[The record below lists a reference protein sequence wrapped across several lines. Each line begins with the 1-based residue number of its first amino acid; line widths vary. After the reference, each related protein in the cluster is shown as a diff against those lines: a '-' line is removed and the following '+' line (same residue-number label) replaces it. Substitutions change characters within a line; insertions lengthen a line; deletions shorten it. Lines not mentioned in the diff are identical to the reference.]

1 MRRFVFAAAAAL
13 ACFAPGL
20 AAAVARG
27 DECTEQAVAVER
39 ERDMPSGLL
48 HAIALA
54 ESGQDGKPH
63 PYALRIGRR
72 SFYPASE
79 LEALKLLR
87 GKRGHLDRKANVGCM
102 QLSLAGY
109 GWAFAPPERI
119 LDPGA
124 NMRMAAEYLVDW
136 KETTGS
142 WSAAVARFQGGRPRA
157 KQAYV
162 CRIWNYLRVL
172 HPDSAAAIEGRGCA
186 HIARPRIDPETI
198 AFADRLREQAAIR

>member
-1 MRRFVFAAAAAL
+1 MRWLALIAAAL
-13 ACFAPGL
+13 AIVAPKP
-20 AAAVARG
+20 AAAIVRDG

-39 ERDMPSGLL
+39 ERDVPSGLL
-48 HAIALA
+48 HAMALA

-63 PYALRIGRR
+63 PYAIRIGRK
-72 SFYPASE
+72 SFYPPSE
-79 LEALKLLR
+79 QQALKLLR
-87 GKRGHLDRKANVGCM
+87 GKRGKLDRKANVGCM

-109 GWAFAPPERI
+109 GWTFAPPERI

-136 KETTGS
+136 KEAYGS
-142 WSAAVARFQGGRPRA
+142 WSAALARYQGGTARA

-172 HPDSAAAIEGRGCA
+172 QPDSAAAVDGRHCA

-198 AFADRLREQAAIR
+198 AFANKLRLAAVR

>member
-1 MRRFVFAAAAAL
+1 MRRLALIAVAL
-13 ACFAPGL
+13 AIMAPKL
-20 AAAVARG
+20 ALATARDG

-39 ERDMPSGLL
+39 ERNMPAGLL
-48 HAIALA
+48 HAMALA

-63 PYALRIGRR
+63 PYAIRIGRK
-72 SFYPASE
+72 SFYAANE
-79 LEALKLLR
+79 QQALKLLR

-124 NMRMAAEYLVDW
+124 NMRMAAEYIVDW
-136 KETTGS
+136 KEAYGS
-142 WSAAVARFQGGRPRA
+142 WSAALARFQGGTARA

-162 CRIWNYLRVL
+162 CRIWNYLQVL
-172 HPDSAAAIEGRGCA
+172 QPASAAVDGRHCA
-186 HIARPRIDPETI
+186 HIARPRIDPDTI
-198 AFADRLREQAAIR
+198 ALANRLRLAAVR